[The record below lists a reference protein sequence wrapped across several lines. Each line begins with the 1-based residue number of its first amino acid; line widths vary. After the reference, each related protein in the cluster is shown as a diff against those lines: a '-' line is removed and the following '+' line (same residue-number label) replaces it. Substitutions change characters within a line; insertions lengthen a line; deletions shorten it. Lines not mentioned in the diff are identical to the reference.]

1 MLVYCFKRNKS
12 AYIAFMR
19 NKVSPI
25 YKRTWFWRIYFHLGK
40 KFNPKRTSF
49 LNIFLKFI
57 GLIYQFLKQKRIIS
71 RLVWRLVRGRLD
83 QDFSVTCSY
92 IGKYRKKRAITENS
106 TTLLLARSCFSN
118 SRLFCSQ
125 IAFVVW
131 WIIENSFWTLLET
144 ILRKLSFVL

>member
-1 MLVYCFKRNKS
+1 MPPCWF
-12 AYIAFMR
+12 I
-19 NKVSPI
+19 VSSETEVHI
-25 YKRTWFWRIYFHLGK
+25 LHLCGTKCPLHTNVHGSEEFIFILEK

-57 GLIYQFLKQKRIIS
+57 GLIYQFLTQKRIIS
-71 RLVWRLVRGRLD
+71 GLVWRLVRGRLD

-125 IAFVVW
+125 IAFVV
-131 WIIENSFWTLLET
+131 
-144 ILRKLSFVL
+144 